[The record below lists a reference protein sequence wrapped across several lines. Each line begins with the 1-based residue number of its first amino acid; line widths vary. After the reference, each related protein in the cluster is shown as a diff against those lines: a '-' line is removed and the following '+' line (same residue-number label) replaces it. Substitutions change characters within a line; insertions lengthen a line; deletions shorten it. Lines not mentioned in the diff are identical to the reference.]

1 MPMVTIKH
9 VANPIIIEAKAIFT
23 STNAKLIQLIPTAIA
38 SILVPIAVRM
48 VINIDWLFILPSS
61 FSSSFSVGLKDL
73 NIVKVPNNDNMPNAN
88 QWSQDTMNE
97 EDNLPNPHPNIGVI
111 ASMIPNIIPVFNA
124 IDIFG
129 FLKLTPFAIAAAKA
143 SVDIAKERKISASRF
158 IPITLWLGN

>member
-1 MPMVTIKH
+1 MAVIYYAAMISH
-9 VANPIIIEAKAIFT
+9 RGLIRIF
-23 STNAKLIQLIPTAIA
+23 P
-38 SILVPIAVRM
+38 
-48 VINIDWLFILPSS
+48 
-61 FSSSFSVGLKDL
+61 
-73 NIVKVPNNDNMPNAN
+73 N

-143 SVDIAKERKISASRF
+143 SVDIAKEGKISASRF
-158 IPITLWLGN
+158 ITITLWLGN

>member
-1 MPMVTIKH
+1 
-9 VANPIIIEAKAIFT
+9 
-23 STNAKLIQLIPTAIA
+23 
-38 SILVPIAVRM
+38 M
-48 VINIDWLFILPSS
+48 VINIDWLFILP
-61 FSSSFSVGLKDL
+61 SSFSVGLKDL

>member
-1 MPMVTIKH
+1 MISQNM
-9 VANPIIIEAKAIFT
+9 
-23 STNAKLIQLIPTAIA
+23 Q
-38 SILVPIAVRM
+38 LVPIAVRM

-158 IPITLWLGN
+158 ITITLWLGN